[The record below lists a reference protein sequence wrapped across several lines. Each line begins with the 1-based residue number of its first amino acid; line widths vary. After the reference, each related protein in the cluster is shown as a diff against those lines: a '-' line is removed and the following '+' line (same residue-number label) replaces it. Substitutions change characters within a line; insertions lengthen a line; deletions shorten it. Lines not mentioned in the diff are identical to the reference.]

1 MHMRLRAIIALVTG
15 LGIGGL
21 AFAASAAHEANM
33 DRWEVPVATKKL
45 SNGLTIVVS
54 EDHSSP
60 TVGVSMVYHVG
71 MRLEPRNRTGFAHL
85 FEHLMFEG
93 TPNAKGGTFDR
104 VTTGG
109 GGRNN
114 GSTRPDF
121 TNYIETAPVSALEP
135 ILWLEADRM
144 KTLDFNPVT
153 LKNQQDVVKE
163 EIRVNVKNQ
172 PYGGF
177 MWIDIGQHAFSK
189 WENNHDGYGS
199 FEDLE
204 NASLEDVRAFHRDY
218 YGPNNAVL
226 AIAGDVTPEQ
236 GFALAEKYFGDIP
249 ARKPPPAPNYSEGL
263 NTQEKRIQQGDAM
276 AQVPAIAAAWKM
288 PDRGSRDHAPKVVLD
303 NLLAGGSA
311 SRFYQGL
318 VKGRELALNI
328 QPLYGLIGPWE
339 YDGPTLFTVFALYK
353 PTTDA
358 DAVLRAMDE
367 EIAKVASEGVS
378 TEELAR
384 VKTGMLAAWYN
395 GLEAFISRADTL
407 AKLQLLW
414 GDAEVVNKI
423 PGWIEA
429 VSSEDVQRAARTYL
443 TRANRTVIDRKP
455 AAMLQGAAAAA
466 PAQDDTVPAPTKP
479 APAPTSDTPAPQ
491 PEPPAQPDPPTEQPA
506 QGND

>member
-1 MHMRLRAIIALVTG
+1 MRSAFLPAL
-15 LGIGGL
+15 LGGL
-21 AFAASAAHEANM
+21 LLSFAAHAAEA
-33 DRWEVPVATKKL
+33 DRWDVPVAVKKL
-45 SNGLTIVVS
+45 DNGLTVVVS

-60 TVGVSMVYHVG
+60 TVGVSVVYHVG

-93 TPNAKGGTFDR
+93 TPNAKEGVFDR
-104 VTTGG
+104 VITGG

-121 TNYIETAPVSALEP
+121 TNYIEVAPVSAIEP

-177 MWIDIGQHAFSK
+177 MWIDIGQQAFQK

-204 NASLEDVRAFHRDY
+204 NASLEDVAAFHRDY

-226 AIAGDVTPEQ
+226 GIAGDVTPEQ
-236 GFALAEKYFGDIP
+236 GFALAEKYFGKIP
-249 ARKPPPAPNYSEGL
+249 ARPTPKAPDYAEGL
-263 NTQEKRIQQGDAM
+263 NTKEKRVTQSDAL

-288 PDRGSRDHAPKVVLD
+288 PERGSKDQAAMAVLGD
-303 NLLAGGSA
+303 VLAGGDA

-318 VKGRELALNI
+318 VKGRELALNVDS
-328 QPLYGLIGPWE
+328 LYGLTSPWE

-353 PTTDA
+353 PNTTA
-358 DAVLRAMDE
+358 DALLQAMDE
-367 EIAKVASEGVS
+367 EIAKVAADGVGDA
-378 TEELAR
+378 ELAR
-384 VKTGMLAAWYN
+384 VKTRMLADWYN
-395 GLEAFISRADTL
+395 GLESFISRADTL
-407 AKLQLLW
+407 AKLQTLW
-414 GDAEVVNKI
+414 GDANVVNKI
-423 PGWIEA
+423 PGWIEGVTSA
-429 VSSEDVQRAARTYL
+429 DIQRVAKTYL
-443 TRANRTVIDRKP
+443 TDANRTVIDRKP
-455 AAMLQGAAAAA
+455 AAMLQAAPAAA
-466 PAQDDTVPAPTKP
+466 PAAGK
-479 APAPTSDTPAPQ
+479 
-491 PEPPAQPDPPTEQPA
+491 
-506 QGND
+506 